1 MAWRSRRSTV
11 LGGLLLLLAAAGFDR
26 HYRFFDMAI
35 YQGAVGWWID
45 GGELYSY
52 QAPVQGLLGFT
63 YPPFAALVLMPTALV
78 PVGVAGWLNVVLSVG
93 MLALALRALCPNGL
107 PVLAFLA
114 ILATEPVRQ
123 TLGLGQVNLVLF
135 GLVVLDLAVLGRSG
149 SRWTGIGV
157 GVATAIKLTPGL
169 FIVYL
174 LVTRRWRAAGTAAAT
189 VAALTAS
196 ACLIAPRETM
206 QYFGDLMWRTE
217 RVGAAYAVANQSLS
231 GLLAR
236 LSDSHTPPA
245 AWWLALSAVAALVG
259 LRRAAQAHGYG
270 NEVAALAL
278 VGLTANLV
286 TPVAWTHHLV
296 FLPVALI
303 VLVRSGRWQCIAAAA
318 LCYAL
323 SVLSPIWWVDED
335 AGGTV
340 AFLAANTFVLM
351 MICLVCTLPVRPVPG
366 GPLRTAAARRTTA
379 AGGLGAQAI
388 GVPWSSP
395 MADAPFT
402 GAGGSR

>member
-11 LGGLLLLLAAAGFDR
+11 ASGLLLLLVAAGFDR

-35 YQGAVGWWID
+35 YQGAVGWWIR

-63 YPPFAALVLMPTALV
+63 YPPFAALVLLPTALV
-78 PVGVAGWLNVVLSVG
+78 PVGVAGWLNVLLSLLA
-93 MLALALRALCPNGL
+93 LALALRALHRNVL
-107 PVLAFLA
+107 PVVVFVAV
-114 ILATEPVRQ
+114 LATEPVRQ

-135 GLVVLDLAVLGRSG
+135 GLVVLDLAVLGRAG

-174 LVTRRWRAAGTAAAT
+174 LVTRRWRAAGTAAGT

-206 QYFGDLMWRTE
+206 QYFGDLMWRTQ
-217 RVGAAYAVANQSLS
+217 RVGAADAVANQSLS

-236 LSDSHTPPA
+236 LSDSHTAPA
-245 AWWLALSAVAALVG
+245 FWWPALSAVVLLVG

-278 VGLTANLV
+278 VGLTANLI

-303 VLVRSGRWQCIAAAA
+303 ALAGSRRRHCVGAAV
-318 LCYAL
+318 LCYAIC
-323 SVLSPIWWVDED
+323 VLSPIWWVDEGAD
-335 AGGTV
+335 GAV

-351 MICLVCTLPVRPVPG
+351 MIVLVWTLPVRHQEVARPVHWLPDNG
-366 GPLRTAAARRTTA
+366 LHTLR
-379 AGGLGAQAI
+379 
-388 GVPWSSP
+388 S
-395 MADAPFT
+395 
-402 GAGGSR
+402 